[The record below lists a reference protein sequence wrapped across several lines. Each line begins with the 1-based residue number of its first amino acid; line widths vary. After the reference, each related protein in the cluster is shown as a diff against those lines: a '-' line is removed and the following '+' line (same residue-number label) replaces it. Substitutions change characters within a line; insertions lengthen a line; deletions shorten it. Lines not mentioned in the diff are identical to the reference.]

1 MKTKVAVKIGEIGF
15 HKMKN
20 DKPQSKKEKTVV
32 HKGNEPQNTFTISRN
47 SLT

>member
-1 MKTKVAVKIGEIGF
+1 MKTKVAVKIGEIGL

-20 DKPQSKKEKTVV
+20 DKPQSKKEKTAV
-32 HKGNEPQNTFTISRN
+32 HNQNEQQNTFTISGK